1 ITQKPTL
8 EKDYIKTRKL
18 PEKNENVIQN
28 VEKMILFRPFHL
40 SLSIFN
46 MIKDS
51 NLVIPLVE
59 IFSHIQLNVIYN
71 PFKYITT
78 DMDYQNSKRHALK
91 NISYMPFH
99 NFCQIHNGK
108 RT

>member
-1 ITQKPTL
+1 
-8 EKDYIKTRKL
+8 
-18 PEKNENVIQN
+18 
-28 VEKMILFRPFHL
+28 MILFRPFHL

-108 RT
+108 RTQIHSEIILIVLLQPTLCLRIIVYNILH